1 MRVSNQSVMLQAEKQ
16 LRGHGLEPRIATLL
30 FQDMFK
36 LYNVEYTLA
45 LSEPMNVAQKDLYE
59 TSLKRVLNG
68 EPYQYVVGFAHFYD
82 ETFIVNEDV
91 LIPRFETEELVALIL
106 EQEPLEGITI
116 ADIGTGSGAIGLSLA
131 KHSKNHIYMS
141 DKFQNALSV
150 AEKNKNILNENNGPV
165 DYLLGD
171 IFEPYINYNIN
182 VDVLVS
188 NPPYIDRSEV
198 DVMSEDTFNYEPHS
212 ALFAEDDGLF
222 YYKHMVS
229 NLDKILNVGGRVYF
243 EIGYRQGCVLRE
255 YIQSVWPSVDVKII
269 KDINNHDRIIYFQWE
284 AL

>member
-1 MRVSNQSVMLQAEKQ
+1 
-16 LRGHGLEPRIATLL
+16 
-30 FQDMFK
+30 
-36 LYNVEYTLA
+36 
-45 LSEPMNVAQKDLYE
+45 
-59 TSLKRVLNG
+59 
-68 EPYQYVVGFAHFYD
+68 
-82 ETFIVNEDV
+82 
-91 LIPRFETEELVALIL
+91 
-106 EQEPLEGITI
+106 
-116 ADIGTGSGAIGLSLA
+116 
-131 KHSKNHIYMS
+131 MS

-212 ALFAEDDGLF
+212 ALFAEDDGLI